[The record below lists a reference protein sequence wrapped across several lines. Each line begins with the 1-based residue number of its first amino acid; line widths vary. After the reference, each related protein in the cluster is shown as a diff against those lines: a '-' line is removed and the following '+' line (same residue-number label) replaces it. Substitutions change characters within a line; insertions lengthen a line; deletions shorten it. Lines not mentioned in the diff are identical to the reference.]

1 MERFVWNKTSQ
12 TSRINLPP
20 TEQVNRPFFATLSAF
35 RLSANFHRSLQ
46 DNREKVEARGVEPV
60 QTHTNLTT
68 SCAPSEKNAFAHHIW
83 EYGSG

>member
-46 DNREKVEARGVEPV
+46 DNREKVEARGVEPLFH
-60 QTHTNLTT
+60 QTLSIAIHRC
-68 SCAPSEKNAFAHHIW
+68 SSHR
-83 EYGSG
+83 

>member
-46 DNREKVEARGVEPV
+46 DNREKVEARGVEPLFP
-60 QTHTNLTT
+60 QQ
-68 SCAPSEKNAFAHHIW
+68 
-83 EYGSG
+83 